1 MKSVWNFLVK
11 PVEER
16 YDNSIKVKDKELVL
30 NTSIEQFK
38 FISNKA
44 VVVNTPT
51 AFSTVIEEGDEVIIH
66 HNVFRRYYNAKGK
79 AVDSSKKFK
88 DDLFFCQPDQIYLY
102 KKVVKWNTFGE
113 RCFVMPVKNN
123 NALELQKEKK
133 NVGILK
139 YGNKFLEAQGI
150 NEGDVI
156 VFPNNREFEFL
167 IDKQRL
173 YCIHNDDILI
183 KYEYKGN
190 EEEYNPSWAKSG

>member
-1 MKSVWNFLVK
+1 MEFLPEGAHGFLLAPIGPIFVTALY
-11 PVEER
+11 VFGHFLSNAF
-16 YDNSIKVKDKELVL
+16 YDVRDVNSME
-30 NTSIEQFK
+30 
-38 FISNKA
+38 
-44 VVVNTPT
+44 
-51 AFSTVIEEGDEVIIH
+51 
-66 HNVFRRYYNAKGK
+66 
-79 AVDSSKKFK
+79 KFK

-150 NEGDVI
+150 NEGDVV

>member
-1 MKSVWNFLVK
+1 
-11 PVEER
+11 
-16 YDNSIKVKDKELVL
+16 
-30 NTSIEQFK
+30 
-38 FISNKA
+38 
-44 VVVNTPT
+44 
-51 AFSTVIEEGDEVIIH
+51 
-66 HNVFRRYYNAKGK
+66 
-79 AVDSSKKFK
+79 
-88 DDLFFCQPDQIYLY
+88 
-102 KKVVKWNTFGE
+102 
-113 RCFVMPVKNN
+113 MPVKNN

-150 NEGDVI
+150 NEGDVV